1 MNRYPEE
8 ITRFRP
14 KGTVIKRINNQY
26 YVYEATSK
34 RIPGKSYPVQVLG
47 NLVGKIDNKGFIP
60 IKRVVIE
67 GDEVDI
73 REVGFTNY
81 LLLFENDYIL
91 NPIGNATSKKAKKHI
106 YRNIIVYLSPAS
118 YLNDEEDFAYEN
130 IFDIEKRHDFSLIRQ
145 LNCIEKMTNQKLEDI
160 DPLKSICR
168 VIVNNKKLKTTLTE
182 CQKELI
188 TKLGVREDDV
198 R

>member
-81 LLLFENDYIL
+81 LLLFENDFIL
-91 NPIGNATSKKAKKHI
+91 DSIGNATSKKTKRHI
-106 YRNIIVYLSPAS
+106 YCNIIVYLSPAS
-118 YLNDEEDFAYEN
+118 YLNDEADFTYEN
-130 IFDIEKRHDFSLIRQ
+130 IFDIEKRYNFSLIKQ

-188 TKLGVREDDV
+188 TKLGVRKDDI

>member
-8 ITRFRP
+8 ITKFRP

-34 RIPGKSYPVQVLG
+34 RVPGKSYPVQVLG
-47 NLVGKIDNKGFIP
+47 NLVGKIDSKGFIP
-60 IKRVVIE
+60 LKRVVIE

-81 LLLFENDYIL
+81 LLLFENDYML
-91 NPIGNATSKKAKKHI
+91 NPIGNATSKKGKKHI

-118 YLNDEEDFAYEN
+118 YLNEEATFIYEN
-130 IFDIEKRHDFSLIRQ
+130 IFEIEKRYDFSLIRQ
-145 LNCIEKMTNQKLEDI
+145 LNCIEKMINQKFEDV
-160 DPLKSICR
+160 DSLKSICR

-188 TKLGVREDDV
+188 KKLGVKEDDI

>member
-8 ITRFRP
+8 ITKFRP
-14 KGTVIKRINNQY
+14 KGTVIKKINNHY
-26 YVYEATSK
+26 YVYEATS
-34 RIPGKSYPVQVLG
+34 RRVPGKSYPVQILG

-60 IKRVVIE
+60 IKRVVFE

-81 LLLFENDYIL
+81 LLSFENDYIL
-91 NPIGNATSKKAKKHI
+91 NTIGNATSKKEKKHI
-106 YRNIIVYLSPAS
+106 YRNIIVYLSPSS
-118 YLNDEEDFAYEN
+118 YLSDEVDFKYEN
-130 IFDIEKRHDFSLIRQ
+130 IFNIEKRYDFSLTKQI
-145 LNCIEKMTNQKLEDI
+145 NSVEKLINQKIEDI
-160 DPLKSICR
+160 NPLKSICR
-168 VIVNNKKLKTTLTE
+168 VIVNNKKIRTTLTE

-188 TKLGVREDDV
+188 KELGVNEDDI

>member
-8 ITRFRP
+8 ITKFRP
-14 KGTVIKRINNQY
+14 KGTVIKRINSQY

-34 RIPGKSYPVQVLG
+34 RVPGKSYPVQVLG
-47 NLVGKIDNKGFIP
+47 NLVGKIDSKGFIP
-60 IKRVVIE
+60 LKRVVIE

-81 LLLFENDYIL
+81 LLLFENDYML
-91 NPIGNATSKKAKKHI
+91 NPIGNATSKKEKKHI

-118 YLNDEEDFAYEN
+118 YLNEEATFIYEN
-130 IFDIEKRHDFSLIRQ
+130 IFEIEKRYDFSLIRQ
-145 LNCIEKMTNQKLEDI
+145 LNCIEKMINQKFEDV
-160 DPLKSICR
+160 DSLKSICR

-188 TKLGVREDDV
+188 KKLGVKEDDI

>member
-81 LLLFENDYIL
+81 LLLFENDFIL
-91 NPIGNATSKKAKKHI
+91 DSIGNATSKKTKRHI

-118 YLNDEEDFAYEN
+118 YLNDEADFTYEN
-130 IFDIEKRHDFSLIRQ
+130 IFDIEKRYNFSLIKQ
-145 LNCIEKMTNQKLEDI
+145 LNCIEKMTNQKLDDI

-188 TKLGVREDDV
+188 TKLGVRKDDI